1 MKNFRLMLCFLA
13 VCSLVTSNICKG
25 DLVFSIAQ
33 STPSSS
39 SPLLQGE
46 SNAGVFD
53 IFVRST
59 VANQSFLGCDFTLT
73 LSRLDGTG
81 GLFASGINVLMPDSS
96 NPQGFIRGTFDNGP
110 RAEVLYSTI
119 ANQTLT
125 LGTSDSLL
133 ARVVMSTVGATVG
146 NYSMSL
152 SELAAIDNGFNS
164 INSSSSGTLSYSI
177 TAVPEPTSM
186 LLAAI
191 GVGGVAWKSRKRLLR
206 NKS

>member
-1 MKNFRLMLCFLA
+1 MKNVTLVSFILA
-13 VCSLVTSNICKG
+13 ICSLVYPSACRA

-33 STPSSS
+33 NSPSGN
-39 SPLLQGE
+39 SPLLQGA

-73 LSRLDGTG
+73 LSRLDGKG

-110 RAEVLYSTI
+110 LAQVLYSTI
-119 ANQTLT
+119 SNQPLT
-125 LGTSDSLL
+125 LGTSDTLL
-133 ARVVMSTVGATVG
+133 AQVVMTTVGADVG

-152 SELAAIDNGFNS
+152 SDLASIDNGFNS
-164 INSSSSGTLSYSI
+164 ITSTASGPLPYSI
-177 TAVPEPTSM
+177 TAVPEPGSM
-186 LLAAI
+186 LLAVF
-191 GVGGVAWKSRKRLLR
+191 GVGGVAWRARRKLLKVR
-206 NKS
+206 S

>member
-1 MKNFRLMLCFLA
+1 MKNFRLMFCFLA
-13 VCSLVTSNICKG
+13 FCSLVTSNLCKG

-33 STPSSS
+33 STPSSN

-53 IFVRST
+53 ILVRST
-59 VANQSFLGCDFTLT
+59 AANQSFLGCDFTLT
-73 LSRLDGTG
+73 LSKLDGTG
-81 GLFASGINVLMPDSS
+81 GLFASGVNVLMPDSS

-133 ARVVMSTVGATVG
+133 ARVVMTTVGSTVGS
-146 NYSMSL
+146 YSMRL

-164 INSSSSGTLSYSI
+164 INSSSSGSLAYSI

-191 GVGGVAWKSRKRLLR
+191 GVGGVAWKSRKRLQR